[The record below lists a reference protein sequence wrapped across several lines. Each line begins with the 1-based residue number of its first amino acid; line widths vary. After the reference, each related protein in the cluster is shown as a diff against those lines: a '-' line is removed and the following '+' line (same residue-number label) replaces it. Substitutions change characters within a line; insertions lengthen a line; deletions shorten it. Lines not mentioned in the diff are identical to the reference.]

1 MGRVFN
7 EPPGRAQANGL
18 VLCITHPPFKET
30 EMNKSALSIFMAAMM
45 AASGFAIAQTAPAMP
60 GTQGGS
66 GPSAAEK
73 AAPGNMPNTRAE
85 VKSQIGTGE
94 AKAGTQG
101 GSGPSPA
108 QTAAPG
114 NMPNSRAD
122 VKAEAMTG
130 KGTAGIQGGSA
141 ASPADNMNTKNLN
154 KSTTAE
160 KKRMRDERRA
170 AAKANREAKMKSGGT
185 SSTAPSSEK
194 AR

>member
-1 MGRVFN
+1 
-7 EPPGRAQANGL
+7 
-18 VLCITHPPFKET
+18 
-30 EMNKSALSIFMAAMM
+30 MNKSTLSILMAAML
-45 AASGFAIAQTAPAMP
+45 ATSGFASAQSAPAMA

-85 VKSQIGTGE
+85 VKAQIGTGE

-114 NMPNSRAD
+114 NMPNARAD
-122 VKAEAMTG
+122 VKAETAAG

-141 ASPADNMNTKNLN
+141 ASPATNMNTKNLGTT
-154 KSTTAE
+154 TTAE
-160 KKRMRDERRA
+160 RQAKRDERKAR
-170 AAKANREAKMKSGGT
+170 AKAKREAKLNASAAVKPADPMMKDG
-185 SSTAPSSEK
+185 K
-194 AR
+194 AQ

>member
-1 MGRVFN
+1 
-7 EPPGRAQANGL
+7 
-18 VLCITHPPFKET
+18 
-30 EMNKSALSIFMAAMM
+30 MNKSTLSILMAAMM
-45 AASGFAIAQTAPAMP
+45 ATSGFAVAQSTPAMP

-122 VKAEAMTG
+122 VKAEAVTG
-130 KGTAGIQGGSA
+130 RATPGIQGGSA
-141 ASPADNMNTKNLN
+141 ATPADNMNTKNLN

-160 KKRMRDERRA
+160 RKAKRDQRKAM
-170 AAKANREAKMKSGGT
+170 AKSKREAKMSGNT
-185 SSTAPSSEK
+185 SMAKPDMPMKDGK
-194 AR
+194 AQ